1 MKALAPGLSFAALA
15 AAASA
20 QAFVTA
26 PAAHAASDA
35 DRHLW
40 LAGAGDDMRQQVLIG
55 ASHLGALV
63 GKQLTAI
70 ELRRDANADAYAA
83 GAAHWTVTVSSSSA
97 GTYDASPTFTA
108 NVGLDAVQVFDGQ
121 VTFPAS
127 PAAAGPA
134 VAWTADNVVRVAFQT
149 PFAYSGG
156 RLCVDITGAAVPGQ
170 ESFDWLPDAHCEDP
184 TGAAVT
190 LGGGCGPFATQ
201 AYVDD
206 YGLSVGSAATFTA
219 GGTPNFFAFAMTGPA
234 LAAPVP
240 LSLIGWGAPYTGCAI
255 RVDPMSVTPVLLPDL
270 LGASMGVGTWRLA
283 VPNDGALQ
291 GQGFVTQW
299 LDWAT
304 RTTTDAISWTVGAR
318 YALDMATVEGE
329 PQAAAGHLVTN
340 TAFVVR
346 IEHQ

>member
-1 MKALAPGLSFAALA
+1 MNALASGLAIASFSTAALA
-15 AAASA
+15 
-20 QAFVTA
+20 QAVVTA
-26 PAAHAASDA
+26 PAAHATSDA
-35 DRHLW
+35 VRHLW
-40 LAGAGDDMRQQVLIG
+40 LAGAGADMRQQVLIG

-63 GKQLTAI
+63 GEQLTAI
-70 ELRRDANADAYAA
+70 ELRRDANGDAFSA
-83 GAAHWTVTVSSSSA
+83 GAAHWTVTLSSSSA
-97 GTYDASPTFTA
+97 GTYDASPTFAA
-108 NVGLDAVQVFDGQ
+108 NVGADAVQVFDGQ

-149 PFAYSGG
+149 PFAYAGG

-184 TGAAVT
+184 TGSAVT
-190 LGGGCGPFATQ
+190 LGGGCGPYATQ

-206 YGLSVGSAATFTA
+206 YGLSVGSAATFSA
-219 GGTPNFFAFAMTGPA
+219 GGTPNVFAFAMTGPA

-255 RVDPMSVTPVLLPDL
+255 RVDPLSVTPVLLPDL
-270 LGASMGVGTWRLA
+270 LGASMGIGAWRLPI
-283 VPNDGALQ
+283 PNDGALQ
-291 GQGFVTQW
+291 GLGFATQW

-304 RTTTDAISWTVGAR
+304 RTTTDAIAWTVGAR
-318 YALDMATVEGE
+318 YALDMATVEGDL
-329 PQAAAGHLVTN
+329 QATAGHRVTN

-346 IEHQ
+346 VEHL